1 VIVAIRLL
9 ISSLLMSAI
18 CKICSHPERKA
29 IDEALARESSKT
41 QRQKLADRYAVSER
55 SVYRHTIHH
64 LNGPLTPKHLKPWER
79 RPGEKSR
86 QWNAF
91 EAHLKLCTENQ
102 DRDVSY
108 AELARSLGRSTETV
122 RCWARRY
129 QWRDRVD
136 AWLVEIARSRL
147 KRLRAEAERS
157 RERWRDHGRTMQDI
171 GARRLTK
178 IDSDKLEPE
187 EARRLLMDGSTLEQR
202 GFEAVLGHPADG
214 LQSQINVQINIDGD
228 HARRVIELH
237 ESRRQ
242 LESETLKVAQKKPG
256 DS

>member
-1 VIVAIRLL
+1 
-9 ISSLLMSAI
+9 
-18 CKICSHPERKA
+18 
-29 IDEALARESSKT
+29 
-41 QRQKLADRYAVSER
+41 
-55 SVYRHTIHH
+55 
-64 LNGPLTPKHLKPWER
+64 
-79 RPGEKSR
+79 
-86 QWNAF
+86 
-91 EAHLKLCTENQ
+91 
-102 DRDVSY
+102 
-108 AELARSLGRSTETV
+108 LGRSTETV

-157 RERWRDHGRTMQDI
+157 RERWRDLGRTMQDI

-202 GFEAVLGHPADG
+202 GFEAVLGHPTDG

-242 LESETLKVAQKKPG
+242 LESESL
-256 DS
+256 